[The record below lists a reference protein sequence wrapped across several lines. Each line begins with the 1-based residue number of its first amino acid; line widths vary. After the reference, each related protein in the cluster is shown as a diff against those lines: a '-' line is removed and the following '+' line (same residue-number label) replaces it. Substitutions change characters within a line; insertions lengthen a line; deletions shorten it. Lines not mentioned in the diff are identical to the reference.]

1 MKETNKKITEEN
13 LHEVFMIILMQFDT
27 WSICVAKVINSG
39 IGICTWYGLYYQS
52 WRLMML
58 TSKLFKRVIFNA
70 LSFSKSTIHNLNF
83 SVCLVRTILR
93 EMKKEEEKIGEKIVG
108 RGVLVEKREG
118 KRKWWSKVIFSL
130 DPPKHDP
137 RKLGK
142 KCKRKQVMLLLDA
155 LDDIVLP
162 TNFPFLSISSFM
174 FLCLFLLLSF
184 VCLFFFFLWDHLA
197 CV

>member
-1 MKETNKKITEEN
+1 MLDFFFLKW
-13 LHEVFMIILMQFDT
+13 VFAHF
-27 WSICVAKVINSG
+27 G
-39 IGICTWYGLYYQS
+39 
-52 WRLMML
+52 
-58 TSKLFKRVIFNA
+58 RVIFNA

-93 EMKKEEEKIGEKIVG
+93 EMKKEEEKIGEKMVG

-137 RKLGK
+137 RKLGR

-184 VCLFFFFLWDHLA
+184 GFFFFFWFIWLVFKKNSVHAQIL
-197 CV
+197 